1 MCMALNIGDKAPD
14 FSLPASTGETLSLNS
29 LRGTKVVLYF
39 YPKDD
44 TPGCTREACSFR
56 DTDVALQAA
65 GIQVVGVSADTFDS
79 HRQFVEKFSLP
90 FPLLSDE
97 EKRVINAYG
106 VWGERQVR
114 GQTIMSIRRMTFL
127 IDEEGTIQKIWPN
140 VTPDNHAQ
148 EILEAVQ
155 EAG

>member
-1 MCMALNIGDKAPD
+1 MALNIGDKAPD
-14 FSLPASTGETLSLNS
+14 FSLPDSTGEDISLNE
-29 LRGTKVVLYF
+29 LRGSKVVLYF

-56 DTDVALQAA
+56 DTNAALQAA
-65 GIQVVGVSADTFDS
+65 GIKILGVSADTVDS
-79 HRQFVEKFSLP
+79 HRQFAEKFGLP
-90 FPLLSDE
+90 FPLLADE
-97 EKRVINAYG
+97 QKEVINAYG

-114 GQTIMSIRRMTFL
+114 GQTMMGIRRMTFL
-127 IDEEGTIQKIWPN
+127 IDEEGVISKIWPN

-155 EAG
+155 AAR

>member
-1 MCMALNIGDKAPD
+1 LAIKLRT
-14 FSLPASTGETLSLNS
+14 SLPASTGETISLND
-29 LRGTKVVLYF
+29 LRGSKVVLYF

-56 DTDVALQAA
+56 DTDAALRAA
-65 GIQVVGVSADTFDS
+65 GIKVLGVSADTVDS
-79 HRQFVEKFSLP
+79 HRQFAEKFSLP

-97 EKRVINAYG
+97 EKGVINAYG
-106 VWGERQVR
+106 IWGERQVR
-114 GQTIMSIRRMTFL
+114 GQTIMGIRRMTFL
-127 IDEEGTIQKIWPN
+127 IDEEGTIRKIWPN